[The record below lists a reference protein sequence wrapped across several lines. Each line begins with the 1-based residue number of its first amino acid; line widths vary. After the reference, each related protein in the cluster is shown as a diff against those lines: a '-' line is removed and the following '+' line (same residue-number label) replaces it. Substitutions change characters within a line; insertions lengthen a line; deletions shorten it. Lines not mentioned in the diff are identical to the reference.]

1 MGTRD
6 RIIQASVELFNRRG
20 VRSVTTNHIAAHLSI
35 SPGNLYYHF
44 RNKEEIIRSIFPRVA
59 ETARAALALP
69 QGRPVV
75 AEDVGRCHLRGVEGL
90 WEFRFFFRD
99 LHELLA
105 RDSTLARSYRE
116 LQTWLIQ
123 EFSVL
128 FDRMI
133 AQGEMSPPDPPSDL
147 ERIATNASMLWTSWI
162 NFVATLRRSEIRP
175 SDIVD
180 GALQGFL
187 SIAPYL
193 DRDFAREVRAAIL
206 MLSGEGRS

>member
-1 MGTRD
+1 MDTRE
-6 RIIQASVELFNRRG
+6 RIIEASLALFNRRG

-59 ETARAALALP
+59 EAARAALVLP
-69 QGRPVV
+69 EGRPVV

-105 RDSTLARSYRE
+105 RDPILARSYRE
-116 LQTWLIQ
+116 LQGWMVRR
-123 EFSVL
+123 FSAL

-133 AQGEMSPPDPPSDL
+133 AQGEMSPPQPRSDL
-147 ERIATNASMLWTSWI
+147 ERIATNASMLWTSWL
-162 NFVATLRRSEIRP
+162 NFVTTARQAEIRP

-193 DRDFAREVRAAIL
+193 DQGFARQVRAFITRQ
-206 MLSGEGRS
+206 SVKGKR